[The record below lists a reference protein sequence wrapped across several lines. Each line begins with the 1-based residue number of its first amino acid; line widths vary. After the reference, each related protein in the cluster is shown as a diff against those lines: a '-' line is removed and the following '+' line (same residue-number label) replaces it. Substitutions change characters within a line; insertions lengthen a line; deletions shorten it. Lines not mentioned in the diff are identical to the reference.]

1 MRISETTNKY
11 LLRRGSTELF
21 IEEVKNEKG
30 ERFFSVSLIGNA
42 KLANGDEWAL
52 NKGDYKVVDRNNADA
67 DLKKLL
73 QTLK

>member
-11 LLRRGSTELF
+11 LLRKGNKELF

-30 ERFFSVSLIGNA
+30 ERFFSVTMIRRS
-42 KLANGDEWAL
+42 KTANGDEWTL
-52 NKGDYKVVDRNNADA
+52 DESGYKTIDRNNIDA

-73 QTLK
+73 QSLE